1 MRKYPATILL
11 LTLVLFGASSGTSQ
25 ESTQS
30 IDDQGIPSNDP
41 LVYALRFA
49 RKTNEQYLMGQIAIR
64 YAAWGNFEQAMR
76 VVESLSD
83 EYWKTDA
90 FSEIAVEY
98 WKHGEKEKARQLLL
112 RVAGMPVP
120 KDVIHIWGSVM
131 ENMAKAQ
138 QFDLAL
144 DVADSMEP
152 SNASTTSGGLQ
163 SVIDELTQAKT
174 TNSNQANVLG
184 RVLAIAKTLR
194 EQGEEGSV
202 LKKVAVLHA
211 TRGDFDSA
219 LKIVNGFKDDYDRED
234 GMHDVAI
241 QLAKQGQFAR
251 ASQLADRAGDYFG
264 PIAQVEIVTEAV
276 KRKENAKALEVAAKV
291 YSRIEKAAKEAE
303 EPTESNASRLTELA
317 IVYSDLGE
325 IVRAREAANLAF
337 TIAKRIGKPGERYP
351 ALKAVAGAY
360 GKLGL
365 YDRAIGV
372 ASALGDYAQLDVGT
386 LADSAV
392 EAQAMGRPDD
402 VLKLM
407 KAIQTTP
414 LKDHEEVRLKAVVVV
429 GRAMAKSGRLEEARK
444 VLLSMAS
451 LADRLESNEQTPEIL
466 KDYAVALAETGDLHK
481 ALLGVPKIDSFFH
494 VIEALI
500 EIGSTI
506 HDSRAAWS
514 EGDLKL
520 LNEIVGVKLPKSIE
534 PRKLTKEAGW
544 EIPGLARSTKLRPP
558 ELQKTRDRS
567 IDLYVTFYEPELETL
582 IKRPYES
589 RRKREA
595 DQTHWKSE
603 GLKIQLIEEQ
613 VINGHIFCYA
623 VRVEEYFL
631 DESQKRRYSND
642 LETLW
647 YYDEDGDGKFE
658 TLEEG
663 LGYFS
668 GGHIPDWVFHNR

>member
-1 MRKYPATILL
+1 MRKYPVTILL
-11 LTLVLFGASSGTSQ
+11 LALLLISGASFGTSQ
-25 ESTQS
+25 ETTQS
-30 IDDQGIPSNDP
+30 IDDQGIPSSDH

-49 RKTNEQYLMGQIAIR
+49 RKTNEQYLTGQIAIR

-76 VVESLSD
+76 VVESVSD
-83 EYWKTDA
+83 EYWRTDA
-90 FSEIAVEY
+90 FSEIALEY

-112 RVAGMPVP
+112 RVAATPVP

-144 DVADSMEP
+144 DVAASMEP
-152 SNASTTSGGLQ
+152 SDASTTSGALQ

-194 EQGEEGSV
+194 EQGEEASV

-241 QLAKQGQFAR
+241 QLARQGQFAR

-264 PIAQVEIVTEAV
+264 SIAQVEIAIEAV
-276 KRKENAKALEVAAKV
+276 KRKENDKALEVAAKV

-303 EPTESNASRLTELA
+303 EPTESDATRLTELA
-317 IVYSDLGE
+317 IVYLDLGQ
-325 IVRAREAANLAF
+325 ILRAREAANLAF
-337 TIAKRIGKPGERYP
+337 TIAKGIGKPGERYP
-351 ALKAVAGAY
+351 ALQAVAGAY

-365 YDRAIGV
+365 YDKAIEV
-372 ASALGDYAQLDVGT
+372 ASALGDYAQLNFGA

-392 EAQAMGRPDD
+392 EAQAKGRRDD
-402 VLKLM
+402 VIKLM
-407 KAIQTTP
+407 KLIQTTP
-414 LKDHEEVRLKAVVVV
+414 LKDHEELRLKAVVVV
-429 GRAMAKSGRLEEARK
+429 ARAIAKSGRLDEARK

-451 LADRLESNEQTPEIL
+451 LVGRLESNEQTPEIL
-466 KDYAVALAETGDLHK
+466 KDYAVALAETGDVHN
-481 ALLGVPKIDSFFH
+481 ALLEVPKIDSLFH

-500 EIGSTI
+500 EIGTTV
-506 HDSRAAWS
+506 HTSRAAWT

-520 LNEIVGVKLPKSIE
+520 LNEVVGAELPPSIE
-534 PRKLTKEAGW
+534 PRKLTNEAGW

-558 ELQKTRDRS
+558 ELEKTRDRS
-567 IDLYVTFYEPELETL
+567 IQMYVTFYEPEVETL
-582 IKRPYES
+582 IKRPFES
-589 RRKREA
+589 QRKPEA
-595 DQTHWKSE
+595 DQAQWKSE
-603 GLKIQLIEEQ
+603 GLKIELIAER
-613 VINGHIFCYA
+613 VINGHSFCYE
-623 VRVEEYFL
+623 VTVEEYFL
-631 DESQKRRYSND
+631 DESQERRYANH

-668 GGHIPDWVFHNR
+668 GGHIPDWVIKK

>member
-11 LTLVLFGASSGTSQ
+11 LTLVLSGASSGTSQ

-41 LVYALRFA
+41 LVYAFRFA

-76 VVESLSD
+76 IVESLSD
-83 EYWKTDA
+83 EYWKADA

-98 WKHGEKEKARQLLL
+98 SKHGEKEKARQLLL

-144 DVADSMEP
+144 DVAASMEISDATTTRAGLEKIVEELGP
-152 SNASTTSGGLQ
+152 SEATNPSQAGFLSR
-163 SVIDELTQAKT
+163 VI
-174 TNSNQANVLG
+174 
-184 RVLAIAKTLR
+184 AIAKTLR
-194 EQGEEGSV
+194 ESGEEANV
-202 LKKVAVLHA
+202 LKKVAVLYA
-211 TRGDFDSA
+211 AQGGFERS
-219 LKIVNGFKDDYDRED
+219 LKLVYGFKEDFDRED
-234 GMHDVAI
+234 GAQEVAI
-241 QLAKQGQFAR
+241 QLAKMGRYDR
-251 ASQLADRAGDYFG
+251 ALQLADKAGDYFG
-264 PIAQVEIVTEAV
+264 PIAQVQIAAEAAR
-276 KRKENAKALEVAAKV
+276 RKENAKALEVAAKV

-317 IVYSDLGE
+317 IVYLDLGE

-365 YDRAIGV
+365 YDKAIEV

-392 EAQAMGRPDD
+392 EAQATGRPDD

-407 KAIQTTP
+407 KEIQTTP

-444 VLLSMAS
+444 VLLSMTS
-451 LADRLESNEQTPEIL
+451 LADRLESNEQTSEIL

-481 ALLGVPKIDSFFH
+481 ALLRVPKIDSFFH

-500 EIGSTI
+500 EIGSMI

-520 LNEIVGVKLPKSIE
+520 LNEIVGVELPKSIE
-534 PRKLTKEAGW
+534 PRKLTNAAGW

-567 IDLYVTFYEPELETL
+567 IHLYVTFYEPEVETL

-595 DQTHWKSE
+595 DHAQWKSE

-631 DESQKRRYSND
+631 DESQNRRYSND

-663 LGYFS
+663 LDYFS
-668 GGHIPDWVFHNR
+668 GGHIPAWVFQNK

>member
-11 LTLVLFGASSGTSQ
+11 LALLLASGASLGSSQ
-25 ESTQS
+25 EPTQS
-30 IDDQGIPSNDP
+30 IDDQGIPSNDH

-49 RKTNEQYLMGQIAIR
+49 RKTNEHYLMGQIAIR

-76 VVESLSD
+76 VVESISD

-90 FSEIAVEY
+90 FSEIALEY
-98 WKHGEKEKARQLLL
+98 WKHGEKEKARHLLL

-144 DVADSMEP
+144 DVAASMEP
-152 SNASTTSGGLQ
+152 SDASTTSGALQ

-174 TNSNQANVLG
+174 TNSNQVNILG
-184 RVLAIAKTLR
+184 RVLAIAKTLG
-194 EQGEEGSV
+194 EQGEEASV

-211 TRGDFDSA
+211 TRADFEGA
-219 LKIVNGFKDDYDRED
+219 LKLVNGFKDDYDRED
-234 GMHDVAI
+234 GRHEVAI
-241 QLAKQGQFAR
+241 QLARQGQFAR

-264 PIAQVEIVTEAV
+264 PIAQVQIAAEAAR
-276 KRKENAKALEVAAKV
+276 RKENAKALEVAAKA
-291 YSRIEKAAKEAE
+291 YSRIEKAAKEAN
-303 EPTESNASRLTELA
+303 EPTESDATRLTELA
-317 IVYSDLGE
+317 IVYLDLGQLL
-325 IVRAREAANLAF
+325 RARAAAHLAF
-337 TIAKRIGKPGERYP
+337 TIAKGIGKPGERYP
-351 ALKAVAGAY
+351 ALQAVARAY

-365 YDRAIGV
+365 YDKAIEV
-372 ASALGDYAQLDVGT
+372 ASALGDYTQVNLGT
-386 LADSAV
+386 LAESAV
-392 EAQAMGRPDD
+392 EAQAKGRRDD

-414 LKDHEEVRLKAVVVV
+414 LKDHEELRLKAVVVV
-429 GRAMAKSGRLEEARK
+429 GRAIAKSGRLDEARK
-444 VLLSMAS
+444 LLLSMAS
-451 LADRLESNEQTPEIL
+451 FADRLESNDQTPEIL
-466 KDYAVALAETGDLHK
+466 KDYAVALAETGDVHK
-481 ALLGVPKIDSFFH
+481 ALLGVPKIGSFFH

-500 EIGSTI
+500 EIGTTV
-506 HDSRAAWS
+506 HNSRAAWG

-520 LNEIVGVKLPKSIE
+520 LKEIDGTELPPSVE
-534 PRKLTKEAGW
+534 PRKLTNEAGW

-567 IDLYVTFYEPELETL
+567 IQLYVTFYEPEVETL

-595 DQTHWKSE
+595 DQAQWKSE
-603 GLKIQLIEEQ
+603 GLKIQLIEER
-613 VINGHIFCYA
+613 VINGHTFCYA

-642 LETLW
+642 SETLW

-668 GGHIPDWVFHNR
+668 GGHIPDWVLKK